1 MIWFL
6 LSCGLIWLGFVKYSD
21 WKSPTSKGRNENRP
35 KVALQEKGS
44 SVARPKQGSSRGESL
59 DSGLLYLI
67 SHNEF
72 NSAKIGISSN
82 SSKGDRLQN
91 HTQYG
96 WKVEGLW
103 VFDRLRNAEQ
113 VEGAVIAWWR
123 NTLELQPS
131 CRPEQMPQGG
141 YTETVSLSSLNILE
155 IAPFVEDLVKR
166 TDGQKAIRIPINR
179 VIPGAS
185 MRVEGKLK
193 YASVGI
199 RTAVF
204 RGTYRVGRIH
214 HEWHRWVIDDGTAE
228 LLIEIR
234 ERDAIPLRQLRIGS
248 TIEVTGRVEEVGS
261 VFRMTNPVYRV
272 ISIGKSGKPPKRDM
286 TNEGIAT
293 TLLRIRLRRKPD
305 VFQKTSIDT
314 SRSTKTKTK
323 KKVKVAP
330 PRTGF
335 EAQLEK
341 KMEQR
346 QSLSSAHL
354 AERCSSCGALVG
366 NGAAHDCR

>member
-6 LSCGLIWLGFVKYSD
+6 LICGLIWFGFTKYSQ
-21 WKSPTSKGRNENRP
+21 WKNPSLIGRGEHRP
-35 KVALQEKGS
+35 KVSLQKEGS
-44 SVARPKQGSSRGESL
+44 SVARPKQGSSRGETA

-67 SHNEF
+67 SHVGF

-82 SSKGDRLQN
+82 SSKGDRLQD

-123 NTLELQPS
+123 NTLSLPS
-131 CRPEQMPQGG
+131 SCKQEQMPQGG
-141 YTETVSLSSLNILE
+141 YTETVSLSSLNMIQ
-155 IAPFVEDLVKR
+155 ITPFVEDLVQR
-166 TDGQKAIRIPINR
+166 TDGQKAIQVPISN

-193 YASVGI
+193 YATRDF

-204 RGTYRVGRIH
+204 KGSYGVGRIS
-214 HEWHRWVIDDGTAE
+214 HEWHRWVINDGTGE
-228 LLIEIR
+228 LLIEMR
-234 ERDAIPLRQLRIGS
+234 GRDAVPLRYLRLES
-248 TIEVTGRVEEVGS
+248 TIEVTGRIEEIGS

-272 ISIGKSGKPPKRDM
+272 ISVGKSGKPPKREM
-286 TNEGIAT
+286 SNEGIAT
-293 TLLRIRLRRKPD
+293 TLLRMRLRRKPD
-305 VFQKTSIDT
+305 ASNKTST
-314 SRSTKTKTK
+314 YASPSK
-323 KKVKVAP
+323 KSKKPVKVTA

-335 EAQLEK
+335 EAKLEEK
-341 KMEQR
+341 IEQR
-346 QSLSSAHL
+346 HSLSSAHL

-366 NGAAHDCR
+366 NGAAHDCK